1 MLKLAVTKIQFQSII
16 DNIHGS
22 TNHNSDPESHAMSH
36 DSYHVTNSS
45 RDSFKKNLGKVQ
57 TEVALDSSPRKNG
70 KTTESGPIE
79 GN

>member
-1 MLKLAVTKIQFQSII
+1 MS
-16 DNIHGS
+16 H
-22 TNHNSDPESHAMSH
+22 DPH
-36 DSYHVTNSS
+36 DSYHVTNSE